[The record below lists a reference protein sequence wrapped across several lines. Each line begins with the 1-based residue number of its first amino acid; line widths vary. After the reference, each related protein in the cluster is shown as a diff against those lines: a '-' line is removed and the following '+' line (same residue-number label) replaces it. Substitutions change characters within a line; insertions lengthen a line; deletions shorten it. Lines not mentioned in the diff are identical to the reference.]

1 LGGGAGTWNEERM
14 ALRQE
19 SELNASQYSCWAI
32 GMDWII
38 DMIMVRSED
47 QNYISVLAMEKKLT
61 VGFPFVE
68 ANLIRK
74 SDADELI
81 LPAKI
86 PSSLISG
93 IFDLTR
99 KETESKFGFVGPKK
113 KS

>member
-1 LGGGAGTWNEERM
+1 M

-61 VGFPFVE
+61 VGFPFV
-68 ANLIRK
+68 
-74 SDADELI
+74 
-81 LPAKI
+81 
-86 PSSLISG
+86 
-93 IFDLTR
+93 
-99 KETESKFGFVGPKK
+99 
-113 KS
+113 